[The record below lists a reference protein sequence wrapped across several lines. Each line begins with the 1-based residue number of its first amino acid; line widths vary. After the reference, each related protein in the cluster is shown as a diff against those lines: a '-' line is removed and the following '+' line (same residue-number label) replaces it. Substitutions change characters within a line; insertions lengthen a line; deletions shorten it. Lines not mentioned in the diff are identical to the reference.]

1 MPSGVLTFLFTDIE
15 GSTRRWEADSDT
27 MRAALEAHDEVMR
40 RAIIEQGG
48 ILFKHT
54 GDGVCAVFRSPG
66 AAVHAAVSAQ
76 LALNLP
82 VRMGISTGEAE
93 LRGDDYFGPVLNRTA
108 RIMAAG
114 HGGQILVDRITGDL
128 LTDVDLVPLGP
139 NKLRD
144 IVRPVEIFQ
153 VNAEGLRTGFPPLTT
168 ADAARG
174 NLRVPTT
181 SLIGRDAEL
190 HELDTTLKT
199 HRVVTLTGV
208 GGVGKTRLALE
219 LASRSTDRYPD
230 GVFVIE
236 LAAVGDPAAVPDE
249 VAAVLGITQQP
260 GLSVSDSVAVALEGR
275 SRLLVLDNCEHVL
288 DAAADLVE
296 RIFAHSDTVGI
307 LATSREGL
315 RLNDE
320 QLWPVPSLD
329 IRAGN
334 DSAAATLF
342 IDRAQAVSPGAAF
355 TAPAEASAVVEI
367 CHKLDGIPLAIELAA
382 SRTGSMTAT
391 EVRDRLD
398 DRFRL
403 LIGARRGLERHQTL
417 HHAVQWSYDLLDSAE
432 KTLLTRCSVF
442 AGGFDLAGVCAVAG
456 SGDEL
461 ITLDLLD
468 ALVRKSLL
476 VADRTS
482 ARTRFSM
489 LETIRQFAEEQLVS
503 SGDGEAVRS
512 AHARYFAR
520 LEPEVLALWDSPRQR
535 EAYAWFSGELP
546 NLRAA
551 FRWVADRGELD
562 TAATIAVTS
571 IFLGYFLEQWEP
583 IAWVEEIIPPAKS
596 ARHPRLAQLYV
607 GAANCAALGRLDDF
621 DEYAKAARAAIESG
635 EFDDVGDEFS
645 CVVAAGYSTTGRSA
659 LAVEWCRAGIARN
672 PDRHTASEAVL
683 VVSLAVCGA
692 MTEAMAISENL
703 LAAAAAA
710 DNPSL
715 AGAALLGYG
724 WARRESDPTA
734 AYEALRRALAIADE
748 SGDRQQTSIIA
759 GLLTGLAADRGQL
772 AEAFDY
778 ITQTVRHY
786 YDSGTTELMRVT
798 LGLLAALLVR
808 LGIHEPAATITGFTA
823 AAIGHP
829 SFPEISAAITHLRNV
844 LGEDRYRSLA
854 MTGATMTTTE
864 IADYAF
870 EQIDRGRSH
879 LAAEPHPRR

>member
-1 MPSGVLTFLFTDIE
+1 MASQVLTFLFTDIE
-15 GSTRRWEADSDT
+15 GSTRRWEADRDA
-27 MRAALEAHDEVMR
+27 MRAALEVHDEVLHR
-40 RAIIEQGG
+40 TITEHEGQA
-48 ILFKHT
+48 FKHT
-54 GDGVCAVFRSPG
+54 GDGVCAVFTSPVG
-66 AAVHAAVSAQ
+66 AVDAAVAAQ
-76 LALNLP
+76 RELGLP
-82 VRMGISTGEAE
+82 VRMGIATGEAQ
-93 LRGDDYFGPVLNRTA
+93 LRGDDYFGPVLNRAA

-114 HGGQILVDRITGDL
+114 HGGQILLDGVASGML
-128 LTDVDLVPLGP
+128 SDVNLISVGP
-139 NKLRD
+139 RTLRD
-144 IVRPVEIFQ
+144 ITKPVELFQ
-153 VNAEGLRTGFPPLTT
+153 VQADGLRAEFPPLN
-168 ADAARG
+168 AIDAQPG
-174 NLRVPTT
+174 NLRIPTT
-181 SLIGRDAEL
+181 RLIGREAEL
-190 HELDTTLKT
+190 DELDTTLKA

-219 LASRSTDRYPD
+219 LASRSEGRYPD

-260 GLSVSDSVAVALEGR
+260 GLSVSDSVAMALEGR

-329 IRAGN
+329 VRAGN
-334 DSAAATLF
+334 DSAAAALF
-342 IDRAQAVSPGAAF
+342 IDRAQAVSPYATF
-355 TAPAEASAVVEI
+355 TAPAETAAVVEI
-367 CHKLDGIPLAIELAA
+367 CRKLDGIPLAIELAA
-382 SRTGSMTAT
+382 SRTGSMTAA

-417 HHAVQWSYDLLDSAE
+417 RHAVQWSYDLLQSDE
-432 KTLLTRCSVF
+432 KALLARCSVF
-442 AGGFDLAGVCAVAG
+442 AGGFDLAGACAVSG

-476 VADRTS
+476 VADRAS
-482 ARTRFSM
+482 ARTRYSM
-489 LETIRQFAEEQLVS
+489 LETIRQFAEEQLVG
-503 SGDGEAVRS
+503 SGDGETVRA
-512 AHARYFAR
+512 AHARYFAN
-520 LEPEVLALWDSPRQR
+520 LEPEVLARWDSPRQR
-535 EAYAWFSGELP
+535 ESYAWFSGELP

-551 FRWVADRGELD
+551 FRWAADHGDLD

-583 IAWVEEIIPPAKS
+583 IAWVEEMIPLARA

-607 GAANCAALGRLDDF
+607 GAANCAALGRLNDF
-621 DEYAKAARAAIESG
+621 DEYADAARAAIDSG
-635 EFDDVGDEFS
+635 EFDDVGDAFS
-645 CVVAAGYSTTGRSA
+645 CVVAAGYSTTGRSDQ
-659 LAVEWCRAGIARN
+659 AVEWCRASITRS
-672 PDRHTASEAVL
+672 PDGHTASEAVM

-692 MTEAMAISENL
+692 GPEAMAVSENL

-734 AYEALRRALAIADE
+734 AYEALRRALVIADE

-759 GLLTGLAADRGQL
+759 GLLAGLAADRGEL
-772 AEAFDY
+772 AEAFGY
-778 ITQTVRHY
+778 IAQTVRHY

-808 LGIHEPAATITGFTA
+808 LGIHEPATTIMGFTT
-823 AAIGHP
+823 AAIGYP
-829 SFPEISAAITHLRNV
+829 SFPEISGAIAHLRDV
-844 LGEDRYRSLA
+844 LGEERYQSLA

-870 EQIDRGRSH
+870 EQID
-879 LAAEPHPRR
+879 LARTTLADQT